1 MTTHP
6 FKLIIFDMD
15 GTLIDGQHHI
25 QDAMREAFGGLGLA
39 LPDPAA
45 VRAIVGLTLEDA
57 FARLHPEPESAAQHQ
72 ELMERF
78 KHAAFAQRRQP
89 GYSEPLYERVRE
101 VIALLDEPEVCL
113 GIATGRA
120 RRGVDFSLE
129 LHGMAHH
136 FVTIQTVDNNPGKP
150 HPGMIER
157 AMSEVGAAPQETVMI
172 GDTSFDMMMA
182 RSAGA
187 RALGVTWGYHSPEE
201 LLEGGAE
208 VLAESF
214 SEIPGHLPR
223 LWRNEPCG

>member
-1 MTTHP
+1 MAHG
-6 FKLIIFDMD
+6 FRLIIFDMD

-25 QDAMREAFGGLGLA
+25 QDAMRVAFGSLGLA
-39 LPDPAA
+39 APDPAA

-57 FARLHPEPESAAQHQ
+57 FARLHPEPESPAQHL

-78 KHAAFAQRRQP
+78 KEAAFAQRREP
-89 GYSEPLYERVRE
+89 GYSEPLYEMVRE
-101 VIALLDEPEVCL
+101 VIAELDGPQVCL

-129 LHGMAHH
+129 LHGLAHH

-157 AMSEVGAAPQETVMI
+157 AMSEVGAAPEETVMI

-187 RALGVTWGYHSPEE
+187 RALGVTWGYHAPEE
-201 LLEGGAE
+201 LLDSGAE
-208 VLAESF
+208 ALAESF
-214 SEIPGHLPR
+214 AEIPGHLPR
-223 LWRNEPCG
+223 LWRNKPCG